1 MKKNKIYSLLGF
13 LFTTGA
19 ICTYSLSAQV
29 KAPITGTDTSKV
41 VMEQAKVEEPYVN
54 IPNTRSVTSIS
65 SVSGSTLAKTPVPN
79 ITNTLYGLLQG
90 LTVRQGSG
98 EPGYDG
104 ASLNIRGIGTYDNS
118 SLVIYVDGFQT
129 TSSYFQYLSPS
140 EIESVT
146 VLKDPASLATF
157 GMKGAN
163 GVLWVVTKRGT
174 VGKPRITA
182 SVVSGVQQAI
192 NINKPYGAYDYAR
205 LYNEA
210 ISNDNYSLNGNQ
222 FVWTPKYS
230 DDQLQAYKN
239 GKGTNV
245 DWYDQV
251 LRKNGPY
258 TDANLIFT
266 GGDPTTKY
274 NVVLDYMRQQGLYDV
289 TTGDRTSNAQI
300 QRFNLRT
307 NLDFN
312 FFKIFE
318 AKVDLGGRIED
329 RRYPNFDGPSLWQN
343 LSVYPSNIYP
353 VRDSLTGMWSGT
365 SIYPNNPVASLKALG
380 WVSTHDRT
388 LQANFNLKEKLDF
401 ITPGLYMNEAV
412 SFNTWTRNSSSR
424 TASYARYYEGTQT
437 TTDKTTDLAAN
448 GSWPTDQYDWKQINF
463 TAGYDRTFGLH
474 SFSAAANYYLSD
486 YTIDYGTN
494 YSGQNFGNNIFYHFE
509 NVSGKFYYAYD
520 SKYLLE
526 GSFGLSGSD
535 NFASGHRWGF
545 YPAVAAGWVV
555 SNESFLKDNKVIS
568 FLKVR
573 ASIGKTGYDQSN
585 KGRYLYQQY
594 FVGNGTFYT
603 GSSLTG
609 NGGIVMSYAANPDI
623 FAEKSVKYNV
633 GTDITL
639 FNKLSVVADLFQDK
653 RSGIVTQNNDLM
665 AVYGG
670 TLPYSNIGKVTNKGF
685 EASADFTDKIGQVS
699 YTIGGAAAYTR
710 NIIDYQSETPTVNDF
725 SKSTG
730 RAIGTPIGLIAT
742 GFYDVTDF
750 NADGTLKN
758 GIPTPAFGAVQPG
771 DIKYKDLDNNGV
783 VNEYDVTKIGKP
795 TFPSLTYSFHFRVGY
810 KGFDLTAL
818 FQGVSGNS
826 INLLSAA
833 YYQTVA
839 FVNNINVYPIA
850 NNAWAYY
857 PSKGI
862 DTRATATYPR
872 LTTQSNNNNYRN
884 STFWMKKGDF
894 LRLRNIEFGYNLP
907 AGLLSKIYVKE
918 LRIYVNAVNPFT
930 WSYLSSKYNID
941 PETTSG
947 YAGLKSYNAGISLTF

>member
-1 MKKNKIYSLLGF
+1 MKKIKIYSLLGL
-13 LFTTGA
+13 LFTIGA
-19 ICTYSLSAQV
+19 FFNQSLSAQV
-29 KAPITGTDTSKV
+29 NPPLTGPDTSKV
-41 VMEQAKVEEPYVN
+41 EMEQGINRANIGEPYLN
-54 IPNTRSVTSIS
+54 IPKSKSVTAIS
-65 SVSGSTLAKTPVPN
+65 TVSGSTFAKTPVPN
-79 ITNTLYGLLQG
+79 FTNTLYGLLQG

-118 SLVIYVDGFQT
+118 GIVIYVDGFQT

-182 SVVSGVQQAI
+182 SIVSGFQQATFI
-192 NINKPYGAYDYAR
+192 DKPYGSYDYAR

-222 FVWTPKYS
+222 FVWTPKYT

-274 NVVLDYMRQQGLYDV
+274 NVVLDYMKQQGLYDIA
-289 TTGDRTSNAQI
+289 TGDRTSNAQI
-300 QRFNLRT
+300 QRFNLRS

-318 AKVDLGGRIED
+318 AKVDIGGRIED

-343 LSVYPSNIYP
+343 LSMYPSNIYP

-365 SIYPNNPVASLKALG
+365 AIYPNNPLASLNALG
-380 WVSTHDRT
+380 WISTHDRT
-388 LQANFNLKEKLDF
+388 LQANFNLKERLDF
-401 ITPGLYMNEAV
+401 VTPGLYLNEAV

-424 TASYARYYEGTQT
+424 TATYSRYYEGTKT
-437 TTDKTTDLAAN
+437 TTDKTTDISAN
-448 GSWPTDQYDWKQINF
+448 GTWPTDQYDWKQINF

-474 SFSAAANYYLSD
+474 SFSAAANYYLSN
-486 YTIDYGTN
+486 YIIDYGTN
-494 YSGQNFGNNIFYHFE
+494 GSGQNFGNNIFYHFE
-509 NVSGKFYYAYD
+509 NVSGKLFYAYD
-520 SKYLLE
+520 SKYLLQ
-526 GSFGLSGSD
+526 GGFGLSGSD
-535 NFASGHRWGF
+535 NFASSHRWNF
-545 YPAVAAGWVV
+545 YPAIAAGWVV
-555 SNESFLKDNKVIS
+555 SNESFLKDNKVVS

-594 FVGNGTFYT
+594 FVGNGTYYT
-603 GSSLTG
+603 GNSSL
-609 NGGIVMSYAANPDI
+609 NSNSGIIMSYAANPDI
-623 FAEKSVKYNV
+623 TAEKSVKYNV
-633 GTDITL
+633 GADVKL
-639 FNKLSVVADLFQDK
+639 FNKLSVTADLFKDK

-685 EASADFTDKIGQVS
+685 EASADFTDKIGQIS
-699 YTIGGAAAYTR
+699 YTIGGAAAYAKNT
-710 NIIDYQSETPTVNDF
+710 IDYQAETPTVNDF
-725 SKSTG
+725 SKTTG
-730 RAIGTPIGLIAT
+730 RAIGTPIGLVAD

-750 NADGTLKN
+750 NSDGTLKT
-758 GIPTPAFGAVQPG
+758 GIPKPAFGSVQP
-771 DIKYKDLDNNGV
+771 
-783 VNEYDVTKIGKP
+783 
-795 TFPSLTYSFHFRVGY
+795 
-810 KGFDLTAL
+810 
-818 FQGVSGNS
+818 
-826 INLLSAA
+826 
-833 YYQTVA
+833 
-839 FVNNINVYPIA
+839 
-850 NNAWAYY
+850 
-857 PSKGI
+857 
-862 DTRATATYPR
+862 
-872 LTTQSNNNNYRN
+872 
-884 STFWMKKGDF
+884 
-894 LRLRNIEFGYNLP
+894 
-907 AGLLSKIYVKE
+907 
-918 LRIYVNAVNPFT
+918 
-930 WSYLSSKYNID
+930 
-941 PETTSG
+941 
-947 YAGLKSYNAGISLTF
+947 